1 MCEPGRAILQNPIS
15 MIPNEAKLINL
26 WVLYKNSTLILLVC
40 LKNSYLGLLQ
50 IYNKKNK
57 PLTIN
62 FYLILW

>member
-1 MCEPGRAILQNPIS
+1 MLQNPIS

-26 WVLYKNSTLILLVC
+26 WILDKNPTLILLLC

-50 IYNKKNK
+50 IYSKKNK